1 MSNDDTEQLLSFG
14 DFPMVHST
22 SAGGSGVAQLNVN
35 SPSRHHHRGPSNDD
49 FLEIRT
55 ESSHPTASNEGGQG
69 AGDATKT
76 HSFLQFEFYQ
86 QFFDV
91 DTLVVLDRIASS
103 IVPKRAATNY
113 LKSVIGDAPDLY
125 GPIWIVITLVFS
137 IAISGNIARYM
148 QQAGSSSTHWH
159 YNFHLV
165 SLAATVIIFYV
176 CGVSTG
182 LWATFKW
189 TLKAVDPNFE
199 TDTSSY
205 TPSLLSLLCVYGY
218 SLAIY
223 IPVSIL
229 WMIPVGVF
237 EAFVFISLL
246 IPLPFQFSFLQWL
259 LVITAATLSGT
270 ALVFVLRPAIR
281 NSRLS
286 LILIVGIVAAHFL
299 LACSFM
305 LYFFHVPGGAVSAAT
320 TAPIVVQV
328 ATAVNINET
337 VIKP

>member
-49 FLEIRT
+49 FLGIRT

-246 IPLPFQFSFLQWL
+246 IL
-259 LVITAATLSGT
+259 L
-270 ALVFVLRPAIR
+270 
-281 NSRLS
+281 
-286 LILIVGIVAAHFL
+286 L
-299 LACSFM
+299 LAVLLPAVAVGDNRGDSVRNCVGVCAAAGHSEFATVTDPDCRHCGRSFSARLQFHAVLLPRSRRSSQCSDDGSDCCPSG
-305 LYFFHVPGGAVSAAT
+305 HSS
-320 TAPIVVQV
+320 
-328 ATAVNINET
+328 
-337 VIKP
+337 